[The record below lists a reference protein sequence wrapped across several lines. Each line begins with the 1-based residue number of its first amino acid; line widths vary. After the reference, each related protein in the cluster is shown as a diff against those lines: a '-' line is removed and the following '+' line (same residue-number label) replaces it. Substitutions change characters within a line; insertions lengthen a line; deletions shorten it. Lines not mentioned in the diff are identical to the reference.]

1 MKSVRHSIGQVSFL
15 VAAVLSSLTAISHAN
30 PSLESSSFFRN
41 GKTDQTNAFDS
52 PNPSVRWGNRLNA
65 PPPTHTRQR
74 PTPNG
79 ITIKAGRTGIEVRG
93 DSNQLVSV
101 DARTVTVRPD
111 GENAFGQISEIRQ
124 VCEIGELNNELFI
137 EVADN
142 KDLTLSV
149 DEP

>member
-1 MKSVRHSIGQVSFL
+1 M
-15 VAAVLSSLTAISHAN
+15 
-30 PSLESSSFFRN
+30 
-41 GKTDQTNAFDS
+41 
-52 PNPSVRWGNRLNA
+52 
-65 PPPTHTRQR
+65 PPRQR

-124 VCEIGELNNELFI
+124 VYEIGELNNELFI

-149 DEP
+149 DEPRLNTSNESAVVL